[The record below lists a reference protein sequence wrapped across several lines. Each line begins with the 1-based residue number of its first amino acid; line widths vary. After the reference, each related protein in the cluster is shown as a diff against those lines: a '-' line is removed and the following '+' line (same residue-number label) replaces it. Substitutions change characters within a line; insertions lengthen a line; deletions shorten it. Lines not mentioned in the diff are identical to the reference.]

1 VGLHTAQGISDKLRE
16 LTRHDHGASAVHQ
29 ALHVIQ
35 NALQGAASHRCR
47 FEENSL
53 VWVIPAV
60 THHIE
65 HETTGSDDEMT
76 AHASAACAAEVS
88 SLLHNTAVQRAAR
101 CQSSRQWSAAESLLT
116 RKRVG
121 PKSVRVRIGQHFIE
135 RMPAHLLPIFRL
147 DFFRHHLQL
156 PAISMIFGGK
166 TGGDQLMCFQSRR
179 EKKSGTASIAP
190 SVESGPLERAYVSSW
205 EAAAEAVASASYSGT
220 DRLIGRFEHCRFDA
234 IQFAAPFF
242 LSLQ

>member
-1 VGLHTAQGISDKLRE
+1 VGVHTAQGISDKLRE
-16 LTRHDHGASAVHQ
+16 LTHHDHGASAVHQ

-53 VWVIPAV
+53 VWVIPVV

-65 HETTGSDDEMT
+65 HETTGSDEEIT
-76 AHASAACAAEVS
+76 AHASAACTAEVS

-101 CQSSRQWSAAESLLT
+101 CQSSRQWPAAESLLT

-135 RMPAHLLPIFRL
+135 RMPAHLLPLFRL
-147 DFFRHHLQL
+147 DFCRHHLQL

-166 TGGDQLMCFQSRR
+166 TGGDRLVCFQSRR
-179 EKKSGTASIAP
+179 EKNQELLPSRPRLSQGRLNVHTCLAPTRALRLTAAT
-190 SVESGPLERAYVSSW
+190 
-205 EAAAEAVASASYSGT
+205 VACL
-220 DRLIGRFEHCRFDA
+220 RPH
-234 IQFAAPFF
+234 
-242 LSLQ
+242 

>member
-1 VGLHTAQGISDKLRE
+1 MKAISDKLGE
-16 LTRHDHGASAVHQ
+16 LTHYDHGASAVNQ

-35 NALQGAASHRCR
+35 NALQGAASHRCC

-65 HETTGSDDEMT
+65 HETTGSDDEIT

-101 CQSSRQWSAAESLLT
+101 CQSSRQCSAAESLLT

-135 RMPAHLLPIFRL
+135 RMPAHLLPLFRL
-147 DFFRHHLQL
+147 DFCRHHLQL
-156 PAISMIFGGK
+156 PAISMIFG
-166 TGGDQLMCFQSRR
+166 
-179 EKKSGTASIAP
+179 
-190 SVESGPLERAYVSSW
+190 
-205 EAAAEAVASASYSGT
+205 
-220 DRLIGRFEHCRFDA
+220 
-234 IQFAAPFF
+234 
-242 LSLQ
+242 